1 MTRKARSSPAVT
13 TESDPLAESIDR
25 LTGELGALRHV
36 LDDIRE
42 DFSWLTRNGLPVQP
56 VEHVIVKRMALD
68 PCGDDWA
75 DKLQV
80 ERVRFPSQST
90 ASPLDSDALDRIADD
105 LKITFEAVA
114 QGQLEVVLN
123 ALDDVRTEIL
133 SVIKRREAMT
143 SVRTVAAPTVPEPQ
157 TTTVA
162 DPPAPSAQPG
172 RLF

>member
-1 MTRKARSSPAVT
+1 MAKKALPAPAAT
-13 TESDPLAESIDR
+13 AESDPLAESINR

-36 LDDIRE
+36 LEDIRE

-68 PCGDDWA
+68 PCGGDWA

-80 ERVRFPSQST
+80 ERLTFPSQSAT
-90 ASPLDSDALDRIADD
+90 SPLDSDALDRIADD

-123 ALDDVRTEIL
+123 ALDGVRTEIL
-133 SVIKRREAMT
+133 SVIKRREAVA

-157 TTTVA
+157 TTTAA